1 MSGAALGVE
10 ARKGP
15 AEHERPEAGETRGGE
30 DGDIEETDTDSSALD
45 DEGEEALASVEFM
58 LEGEVEV
65 GVVSTLLG
73 GEELE
78 AGGAPGSGIA
88 QWLH

>member
-1 MSGAALGVE
+1 M
-10 ARKGP
+10 KGL
-15 AEHERPEAGETRGGE
+15 AELVSQVGFETGGGE
-30 DGDIEETDTDSSALD
+30 DGYIDETDTDSSALD